1 MGQNR
6 LSVGIVIAYIALQKC
21 PVNSKCQVFL
31 ILSELSNP
39 ELCKFRVLSGL
50 KACFKIKILDF
61 FRKCYTID
69 VHPMY
74 TMGWVCSPKS
84 TCCPQGTARLL
95 LFLIA

>member
-1 MGQNR
+1 MGQNH
-6 LSVGIVIAYIALQKC
+6 LSLGIVTAYIALQKC

-39 ELCKFRVLSGL
+39 ELCKFCVLPGL
-50 KACFKIKILDF
+50 KACFKIIILDF

-74 TMGWVCSPKS
+74 TMGWVCSPQIQVLPS
-84 TCCPQGTARLL
+84 RNS
-95 LFLIA
+95 

>member
-6 LSVGIVIAYIALQKC
+6 LSLGIVTAYIALQKC

-61 FRKCYTID
+61 FSEVLHYRCTSH
-69 VHPMY
+69 VHNG
-74 TMGWVCSPKS
+74 MGMFAKIHVLPSRDS
-84 TCCPQGTARLL
+84 
-95 LFLIA
+95 